1 MRTLTRTTT
10 EERRRLPLSTADVA
24 IRADE
29 GVTGGERFNGY
40 AAVFNSRTAIGNPL
54 RWGFYEEIAPGAF
67 TKTLAEGDA
76 RMLIDHDSYYVV
88 SRVSAGTLSLAED
101 ARGLAVDSALDEGL
115 SYVSDLKT
123 NIRNKNITGMSFGFY
138 VIKDDWTLEKV
149 ETSDGQT
156 AEVEVRRILE
166 ARLIEVS
173 AVTFPAYEETEA
185 ELASVASALVSRGDR
200 TAIEERAKFRPEL
213 RDLLQLVGAS
223 ANADGGTATA
233 AGYAPASGE
242 GDARETAAA
251 EERGAL
257 AVHSTDTSDASWDG
271 PANSSD
277 LPQEESA
284 LRMAHAWVD
293 PDGDA
298 DKKASYRFIHHFVG
312 VDGDVGTASTVACTT
327 AIGVLNGA
335 RGGTTIPEE
344 DRQAVYKH
352 LARHLKDAGIKAPEL
367 KSLTS
372 EPGESTRES
381 STPEPAA
388 APTATEPAETTRGDL
403 DARALRMKGLAA
415 RYGLP
420 RARS

>member
-10 EERRRLPLSTADVA
+10 EERRRLPLSTAGVA

-29 GVTGGERFNGY
+29 GVDAGERFNGY

-67 TKTLAEGDA
+67 TKTLSEGDA

-88 SRVSAGTLSLAED
+88 SRVSAGTLALAED
-101 ARGLAVDSALDEGL
+101 TRGLAVDSALDEGL
-115 SYVSDLKT
+115 SYVSDLKA
-123 NIRNKNITGMSFGFY
+123 NVRNKNITGMSFGFY
-138 VIKDDWTLEKV
+138 VIKDDWTLETV
-149 ETSDGQT
+149 ETSDGQS
-156 AEVEVRRILE
+156 ADVEVRRILE

-173 AVTFPAYEETEA
+173 AVTFPAYVDTEA
-185 ELASVASALVSRGDR
+185 ELASVASALVSRGDQS
-200 TAIEERAKFRPEL
+200 AIEQRAKLRPEL
-213 RDLLQLVGAS
+213 RDLLQLVGA
-223 ANADGGTATA
+223 GATA
-233 AGYAPASGE
+233 GDAPAGQAPAAGE
-242 GDARETAAA
+242 SVRQAAAA
-251 EERGAL
+251 EERGGL
-257 AVHSTDTSDASWDG
+257 AVHSTDTSDTAWDG

-298 DKKASYRFIHHFVG
+298 AAKSSYRFIHHFVG
-312 VDGDVGTASTVACTT
+312 VDGDVGAASTVACTT

-352 LARHLKDAGIKAPEL
+352 LARHLKDAGVKAPEL
-367 KSLTS
+367 KAVGS
-372 EPGESTRES
+372 EPGESTRET

-388 APTATEPAETTRGDL
+388 APTAPEPAETTRSDT
-403 DARALRMKGLAA
+403 DTRALRMRGLAA
-415 RYGLP
+415 RYGLQLTP
-420 RARS
+420 S